1 MQLSPSTLSFLFVYL
16 FAFLLFFFLVLF
28 CCWGLWGLW
37 ITGLWCLCW
46 DWLVCCGPCLLMAAL
61 SSACS
66 PSLCCC
72 DVVVL
77 TGALT
82 TQLFFSLSLK
92 HTHTTH
98 NPQPTAGHKNGP
110 YYQMDHFICLCF
122 PWGVGAPFDR
132 LLEWCSQTDRL
143 SAPPLSVFNVCV
155 MACAE
160 MVTIPCLYTIR
171 TLLTGNNHEPFFFC
185 LVLNSHICSVF
196 FFLQEG
202 LRGLDSMICSLVCRL
217 FGV

>member
-1 MQLSPSTLSFLFVYL
+1 MFNRCVFLLGREDRWSEMQLSPSTIPFLFVYL
-16 FAFLLFFFLVLF
+16 FAFLLFFLVLF

-46 DWLVCCGPCLLMAAL
+46 DWLVCCGLCLLMAAL

-98 NPQPTAGHKNGP
+98 NPLLDIKMDPTTKWTTS
-110 YYQMDHFICLCF
+110 FVFVF
-122 PWGVGAPFDR
+122 PEG
-132 LLEWCSQTDRL
+132 
-143 SAPPLSVFNVCV
+143 SAH
-155 MACAE
+155 
-160 MVTIPCLYTIR
+160 
-171 TLLTGNNHEPFFFC
+171 LLTGC
-185 LVLNSHICSVF
+185 LSDALRPTASLLPPSQFLMFVWWHVPRWSPSHVYTQYALC
-196 FFLQEG
+196 
-202 LRGLDSMICSLVCRL
+202 
-217 FGV
+217 